1 MFEIES
7 VEAIPIRIPMR
18 KTMSFATGSLAT
30 LEHVVVRIRSRD
42 DVVGTAEAPSRPMV
56 YGESPASIVAAVRD
70 WFAPALIGKQASD
83 HDTRQQM
90 MRRFEQNHTA
100 KGAVDMACYDL
111 VARTLKI
118 PLVTLLG
125 GAREEVDVAHL
136 LGLGSPEAVA
146 DEAREIREAYG
157 IGTFKLKAG
166 MDPDRDTALI
176 VGVRKLLGDE
186 IRITVDCNHGYDPQ
200 TAARTLPRWE
210 GQGVA
215 WVEEP
220 CQGLDPTS
228 RGWVARST
236 SLPLMADESAVDVP
250 QVVEEIRRGDCRF
263 ISIKLARG
271 GYSRARQIVQLCQAY
286 DIGTVIG
293 SQGDTDLGA
302 LTSAHFQAAHTATA
316 KYAGE
321 LSFFLEAEGGI
332 LTERPEIV
340 GGKLKLPDG
349 PGHGGEIDE
358 AALRKYRID

>member
-1 MFEIES
+1 
-7 VEAIPIRIPMR
+7 
-18 KTMSFATGSLAT
+18 
-30 LEHVVVRIRSRD
+30 
-42 DVVGTAEAPSRPMV
+42 
-56 YGESPASIVAAVRD
+56 
-70 WFAPALIGKQASD
+70 
-83 HDTRQQM
+83 
-90 MRRFEQNHTA
+90 
-100 KGAVDMACYDL
+100 
-111 VARTLKI
+111 
-118 PLVTLLG
+118 
-125 GAREEVDVAHL
+125 
-136 LGLGSPEAVA
+136 
-146 DEAREIREAYG
+146 
-157 IGTFKLKAG
+157 
-166 MDPDRDTALI
+166 
-176 VGVRKLLGDE
+176 
-186 IRITVDCNHGYDPQ
+186 
-200 TAARTLPRWE
+200 
-210 GQGVA
+210 
-215 WVEEP
+215 
-220 CQGLDPTS
+220 
-228 RGWVARST
+228 VARST